1 MKKQI
6 VKTKITLPTLLQH
19 SSKKWNFKVFM
30 IRIITSLKVF
40 LKEVDFPMSQIN
52 VPKAL
57 PQKFSKHTY
66 HYCPEAIMKKFVV
79 LTCIV
84 IGLKVLDDG
93 RYFSVQPVVIKEVA
107 LFVNIDEQ
115 KKRKRKY
122 TSLFIKYLQTAFL
135 KAIEPLQWDSMP
147 RQSEVIRK

>member
-1 MKKQI
+1 
-6 VKTKITLPTLLQH
+6 
-19 SSKKWNFKVFM
+19 M
-30 IRIITSLKVF
+30 IRIITFLKVF
-40 LKEVDFPMSQIN
+40 LKKVDFSMSQIN
-52 VPKAL
+52 VPKAS
-57 PQKFSKHTY
+57 PQEFSKNTC
-66 HYCPEAIMKKFVV
+66 HYCPEAIMKKFVM

-93 RYFSVQPVVIKEVA
+93 PLFFGIARCQERVA

-135 KAIEPLQWDSMP
+135 KAMQPLQWDSMP
-147 RQSEVIRK
+147 WQSEVIRK